1 MSVKYKVVKKSES
14 RLMRF
19 VGALFGLLRVM
30 TKEKFMGSYTTTL
43 SYPKP
48 FSWRWI
54 HTIFSPSGNP
64 SERVINHEKFHMIQ
78 NECHGILYPL
88 RYLFSKRWRAR
99 YEVEAYLGSQP
110 GLGLDKLIEKLKSY
124 RCRPKDVEHFWFKF
138 GGHEKEEK

>member
-1 MSVKYKVVKKSES
+1 MNIKYKVVKKSES

-19 VGALFGLLRVM
+19 VSALFGLLRIM
-30 TKEKFMGSYTTTL
+30 TKEKFMRNYTTTL
-43 SYPKP
+43 SYPKFFP
-48 FSWRWI
+48 WRWV

-64 SERVINHEKFHMIQ
+64 SARVRSHEKFHMVQ
-78 NECHGILYPL
+78 NERDGVLYPL

-124 RCRPKDVEHFWFKF
+124 RCRPKDVERFWFEF
-138 GGHEKEEK
+138 SGHEKKEK